1 MKLTAAAVV
10 EGLLGFAYTELG
22 GRYFGH
28 AITRLSNS
36 SRLYGFLT
44 APPGIQ
50 SLFKGLSRASQSV
63 FKGLSRAY

>member
-1 MKLTAAAVV
+1 MKLTTGAVV

-28 AITRLSNS
+28 AIARLSNS

-50 SLFKGLSRASQSV
+50 ALF
-63 FKGLSRAY
+63 

>member
-28 AITRLSNS
+28 AIARLSNS

-44 APPGIQ
+44 DPGIKA
-50 SLFKGLSRASQSV
+50 LLKAL
-63 FKGLSRAY
+63 LRAY

>member
-1 MKLTAAAVV
+1 MKLTAGAVV

-44 APPGIQ
+44 APPGI
-50 SLFKGLSRASQSV
+50 LALCKALLS
-63 FKGLSRAY
+63 AY